1 MIRPIQ
7 PGETPALVEMARG
20 TEAFKPIEIQALQEV
35 LDDYHAQNAADGHRA
50 VALEADGTVVGFA
63 YFAEAAMTDRT
74 WSLWWIVIDRNVQ
87 ARGIG
92 GELLRYVEVE
102 VLAAAGRQL
111 VIETSSLPKYELTRR
126 FYLKY
131 GYSQIAAVKDYYA
144 EADDMLFF
152 CKRMDSIVN

>member
-1 MIRPIQ
+1 MTIAMIRPIQ
-7 PGETPALVEMARG
+7 PNETLTLVEMARG
-20 TEAFKPIEIQALQEV
+20 TEAFKPIEIRALQEV
-35 LDDYHAQNAADGHRA
+35 LDDYHTQNAVDGHRA
-50 VALEADGTVVGFA
+50 VALETDGKVVGFA

-74 WSLWWIVIDRNVQ
+74 WSLWWIVVDRAVQ

-92 GELLRYVEVE
+92 GELLRYVEAAVR
-102 VLAAAGRQL
+102 AAAGRQL

-131 GYSQIAAVKDYYA
+131 GYLQIAAVKDYYA

-152 CKRMDSIVN
+152 CKRMV